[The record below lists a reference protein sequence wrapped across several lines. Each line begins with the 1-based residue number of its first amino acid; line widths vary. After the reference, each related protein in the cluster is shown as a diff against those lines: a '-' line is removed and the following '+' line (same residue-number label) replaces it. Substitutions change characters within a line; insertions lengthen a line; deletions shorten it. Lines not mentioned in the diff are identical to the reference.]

1 MCLLRKLLL
10 MTVFLPLIAGCSGGF
25 TAFHKA
31 ETLVKQ
37 GRLDEAVMMYAQA
50 MAADPGKGEYKVGFL
65 KASEKAAR
73 IHFDRGQDYMSVGK
87 YEDAIREFQTAFTLD
102 SSLDRA
108 YQMSDQAVKLRDSR
122 LFYADGVEFENHHKM
137 REALA
142 SYKKAVQ
149 FDPSY
154 KEASDAVDRL
164 MKSRKSKL
172 DGFELNLKSTKPIT
186 LKFRDAK
193 IKEVFNILSQLSGI
207 NFIFDEGVKDQNVT
221 IFLENATF
229 YQALEILTGMHK
241 LGRKVLNE
249 STIIVYAKTPEK
261 EKQYEDLMVET
272 FQLNKLDAKKA
283 VNLIRTMLPAKK
295 IYVNEDINA
304 LVMRDTPESLEVARK
319 ILEANDIQ
327 DAEVVLEV
335 EIIEVDKTY
344 EDNFGLALSKYSVSA
359 QLYTYP
365 GNNPISDTLAAS
377 SNSNTTNPNLAKLF
391 TWGNYAGFMTVPSAT
406 FNFAKTLANGQTL
419 SNPKI
424 RVKNREK
431 AKFNVGQRIPITTT
445 SSTTVGTQTTVNV
458 QYVDVGVKM
467 NAEPVIQLDNN
478 ITIKVSL
485 EVSSA
490 GPPRDVGAGNQV
502 VDINTRN
509 LDTVLSL
516 KDGETSVIGG
526 LIQRIDSDSRNK
538 ISVLGDIPIIGPLL
552 SNKVISN
559 KKGELILAI
568 TPHIVRSIYVSDA
581 DVASFWTG
589 KEDDPSVMNPYGS
602 FVQEPEIPVPAMP
615 PKPIPTAPARPAP
628 ITAPGTPPQPPQP
641 ISPAGGEPATAPQ
654 KAVAAAGVPAVPP
667 LPGPPA
673 APPGSQQ
680 AVPQGGSALQSAA
693 GAAGGNEVTPPRMKV
708 SLNIGAPSSVN
719 LNDRFNVN
727 VVASNTT
734 DIYSAP
740 FVISYDPALL
750 DYEGAR
756 EGNFFNRDSKQT
768 VFQATGVKNSGQ
780 VSISLAR
787 SGGGPGVTGTG
798 TLAVLTFRAKGP
810 GKTVFGIVKSEL
822 ADSTGK
828 LLESQDFNAV
838 TTVKPQDSPPATK

>member
-1 MCLLRKLLL
+1 MA
-10 MTVFLPLIAGCSGGF
+10 FLPLVAGCTGGYS
-25 TAFHKA
+25 AYRNA
-31 ETLVKQ
+31 ETLEKQ
-37 GRLDEAVMMYAQA
+37 GRLDEAVMKYAQA
-50 MAADPGKGEYKVGFL
+50 MAAEPRRGEFKVGFL

-73 IHFDRGQDYMSVGK
+73 VHFNRGQDYMSLGK

-122 LFYADGVEFENHHKM
+122 LFYADGVEFENNHKM

-154 KEASDAVDRL
+154 KEASEACERL
-164 MKSRKSKL
+164 IKSRKSKL

-221 IFLENATF
+221 VFLENATF

-261 EKQYEDLMVET
+261 EKQYEDLKVET

-304 LVMRDTPESLEVARK
+304 LVMRDTPDSLEVARR

-365 GNNPISDTLAAS
+365 GGSPISDTLSAS
-377 SNSNTTNPNLAKLF
+377 TNDSGTTVTNPSLAKLF

-485 EVSSA
+485 EVSTA
-490 GPPRDVGAGNQV
+490 GAPRDVGAGNQV
-502 VDINTRN
+502 VDIATRN

-526 LIQRIDSDSRNK
+526 LIQKIDSDSRNK
-538 ISVLGDIPIIGPLL
+538 ISFLSDIPIIGPLL
-552 SNKVISN
+552 TNKAISN

-568 TPHIVRSIYVSDA
+568 TPHIVRSIYVPDA
-581 DVASFWTG
+581 DVASFWSG

-602 FVQEPEIPVPAMP
+602 FVQEPEIPVPATP
-615 PKPIPTAPARPAP
+615 PKPIPTSPPRPAP
-628 ITAPGTPPQPPQP
+628 VAAPGTPPQPPQSMP
-641 ISPAGGEPATAPQ
+641 PSGGEPTTAPQ
-654 KAVAAAGVPAVPP
+654 QGGMAPGVPAVSP

-673 APPGSQQ
+673 VPPGTQQ
-680 AVPQGGSALQSAA
+680 MAPQGGPAPQSAPGTA
-693 GAAGGNEVTPPRMKV
+693 GANAVTPPRMKV

-727 VVASNTT
+727 VVASNTM

-787 SGGGPGVTGTG
+787 SGGGAGVTGTG

-810 GKTVFGIVKSEL
+810 GQTVFGIVKSEL
-822 ADSTGK
+822 ADSNGK
-828 LLESQDFNAV
+828 PLESQAFNAV
-838 TTVKPQDSPPATK
+838 TTVKPLDNPPATK